1 MYVCEW
7 VWVDVLI
14 CSSVCM
20 CIWVGVCVCVC
31 VCVRLKVN
39 TSNEQYFHKQHGEIR
54 DDCFSL
60 SSSVFIILASMN
72 MYDFG
77 NLKQKSV

>member
-1 MYVCEW
+1 M
-7 VWVDVLI
+7 
-14 CSSVCM
+14 
-20 CIWVGVCVCVC
+20 CVC

>member
-1 MYVCEW
+1 M
-7 VWVDVLI
+7 
-14 CSSVCM
+14 CSS
-20 CIWVGVCVCVC
+20 VC

-39 TSNEQYFHKQHGEIR
+39 TSNEQSFHKQHGEIM

-60 SSSVFIILASMN
+60 SSAVFIIFSSMN

-77 NLKQKSV
+77 NLK

>member
-1 MYVCEW
+1 MRW
-7 VWVDVLI
+7 LDGI
-14 CSSVCM
+14 TNSMDISSVAQSCPTL
-20 CIWVGVCVCVC
+20 CVC

>member
-1 MYVCEW
+1 M
-7 VWVDVLI
+7 
-14 CSSVCM
+14 CSCVVQSVC
-20 CIWVGVCVCVC
+20 IYGC

-39 TSNEQYFHKQHGEIR
+39 TSNEQFYHKQCGEVM

-60 SSSVFIILASMN
+60 SSSVFIIFSSMN

-77 NLKQKSV
+77 NLE

>member
-1 MYVCEW
+1 MNGSGQMCSYV
-7 VWVDVLI
+7 VL
-14 CSSVCM
+14 CVC
-20 CIWVGVCVCVC
+20 VYGGVCVCVC

-60 SSSVFIILASMN
+60 SSVFIILASMN